1 MDTERIVDLLLSL
14 AIIPIASV
22 VNYFVMRR
30 IVRQDVRKLI
40 LDRIFGGEEVKEFKK
55 LVSILNRSLEGE
67 EFAKI
72 KKGIMNLLEI
82 EDEDELEGLPKLPKK
97 E

>member
-1 MDTERIVDLLLSL
+1 MDLLLSL

-82 EDEDELEGLPKLPKK
+82 EDEDGLEKLPKLPKK
-97 E
+97 G

>member
-1 MDTERIVDLLLSL
+1 VDLLLSL

-82 EDEDELEGLPKLPKK
+82 EDEDGLEKLPKLPKK
-97 E
+97 G